1 MNSVPC
7 PYIATFLIIWLP
19 EAKSKTIALIS
30 TDDAIYIYLN
40 PQRLMML

>member
-7 PYIATFLIIWLP
+7 PYIATFLMVWLL